1 MLLVWEFQI
10 CIWRGTIITL
20 LQFFSFVYRFLQDV
34 NKVVDYCIVII
45 IIIII
50 IIIKTAF
57 YVPCLICFLLQVYW
71 WHSLHFTSFHLYLCP
86 TPSVRAQSSSP
97 MFGWFLAQAVKFPAP
112 LPSQVKIPSLEMSF
126 NPSQDFVPLWRCCI
140 YTFSSLLLTLTRLA
154 FSCRQLAR
162 ASVQFAHFLL
172 IA

>member
-1 MLLVWEFQI
+1 MYMA
-10 CIWRGTIITL
+10 RN
-20 LQFFSFVYRFLQDV
+20 Y
-34 NKVVDYCIVII
+34 NYP
-45 IIIII
+45 
-50 IIIKTAF
+50 TAVF
-57 YVPCLICFLLQVYW
+57 FLLFIGFYKMLIKLLIIVL
-71 WHSLHFTSFHLYLCP
+71 SLLLLLKQHFMYRVRSVFFYKCTDDNHCTLCTSFHLYLCP

-97 MFGWFLAQAVKFPAP
+97 TLFGWFLAQAVKFPAP
-112 LPSQVKIPSLEMSF
+112 LPAQVKIPSLEMSF
-126 NPSQDFVPLWRCCI
+126 NPSQDFVPLWRCCM

>member
-1 MLLVWEFQI
+1 MH
-10 CIWRGTIITL
+10 
-20 LQFFSFVYRFLQDV
+20 SFVYRFLQDV
-34 NKVVDYCIVII
+34 KKVIDYCIIIIIVII

-50 IIIKTAF
+50 IIIFIIIIKPAF
-57 YVPCLICFLLQVYW
+57 YVPCLIGFLLQVYW
-71 WHSLHFTSFHLYLCP
+71 WQSLHFTSFHLYLCP

-112 LPSQVKIPSLEMSF
+112 LPAQVKIPSLEMSF
-126 NPSQDFVPLWRCCI
+126 NPSHVFVPLWRCCI

-172 IA
+172 TA

>member
-1 MLLVWEFQI
+1 MYVYMH
-10 CIWRGTIITL
+10 
-20 LQFFSFVYRFLQDV
+20 SFVYRFLQDV
-34 NKVVDYCIVII
+34 NKVVDKC
-45 IIIII
+45 III
-50 IIIKTAF
+50 IIIKKAF
-57 YVPCLICFLLQVYW
+57 YLPRVCCLLQVYW
-71 WHSLHFTSFHLYLCP
+71 WQSLHFTSFHLYLCP

-97 MFGWFLAQAVKFPAP
+97 TLFGWFLAQAVKFPAP
-112 LPSQVKIPSLEMSF
+112 LPTQVKIPSLEMSF

-172 IA
+172 TA

>member
-1 MLLVWEFQI
+1 MYVYMH
-10 CIWRGTIITL
+10 
-20 LQFFSFVYRFLQDV
+20 SFVYRFLQDV
-34 NKVVDYCIVII
+34 NKVVDKCI

-50 IIIKTAF
+50 IIIKKAF
-57 YVPCLICFLLQVYW
+57 YLPRVCCLLQVYW
-71 WHSLHFTSFHLYLCP
+71 WQSLHFTSFHLYLCP

-97 MFGWFLAQAVKFPAP
+97 RLFGWYLAQAVNLPAP
-112 LPSQVKIPSLEMSF
+112 LPAQVKFPSLEMSF

-172 IA
+172 TA